1 MKLRIKEICKE
12 RQVSMATLA
21 ERLGI
26 TPVSLS
32 QCLSGNP
39 SLNRLQEIAKILDV
53 DVVDLFESTGNVDIK
68 GCVFIGNKPY
78 IVQSKNDLQELLNNI

>member
-12 RQVSMATLA
+12 RQVSMTTLA
-21 ERLGI
+21 EKLGI

-39 SLNRLQEIAKILDV
+39 SLNRLKEIARILDV
-53 DVVDLFESTGNVDIK
+53 EVVDLFENAGNVDIK
-68 GCVFIGNKPY
+68 GCVFVGDKPY
-78 IVQSKNDLQELLNNI
+78 IIQSKNDLRELLEKI